1 LAYTSRGDGLSNPTE
16 LGDSNSNLTER
27 DGEVHS
33 PDVKTKT
40 NEQRYSYKKLKRVT
54 MNAPPVAKLSSS
66 STMTPGVDFAHRHA
80 REASL
85 PTTFAVLY
93 TDTELPSS
101 SKV

>member
-1 LAYTSRGDGLSNPTE
+1 
-16 LGDSNSNLTER
+16 
-27 DGEVHS
+27 
-33 PDVKTKT
+33 
-40 NEQRYSYKKLKRVT
+40 
-54 MNAPPVAKLSSS
+54 
-66 STMTPGVDFAHRHA
+66 MTPGVDFAHRHD